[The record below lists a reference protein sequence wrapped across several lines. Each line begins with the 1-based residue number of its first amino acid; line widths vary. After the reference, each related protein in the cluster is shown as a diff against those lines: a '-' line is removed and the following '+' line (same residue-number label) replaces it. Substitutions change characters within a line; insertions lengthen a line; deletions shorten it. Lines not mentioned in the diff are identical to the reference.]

1 MPARY
6 REVADRLSEEIR
18 AGRLANGQRL
28 PGEVKLAEQF
38 SVSRSTV
45 RQALA
50 CLQDAGLVETWTGA
64 GSFITY
70 DGEVLN
76 ERVGWSRA
84 LAQHGV
90 RTSTRLVRLDRVA
103 DPELAGALSLPAP
116 DFLAVDRIRH
126 IESGSAISYERSRLP
141 WSPSFEAVLRDG
153 LVDGSLSRTMHRHG
167 IHPVGGRETLSLAR
181 LDADQARLL
190 ERDEGAPFLHTAR
203 TVFVAGGGVAERVT
217 SLLDPDHFRLETTFG
232 ELR

>member
-6 REVADRLSEEIR
+6 REVADLLSEEIR
-18 AGRLANGQRL
+18 AGRLAHGDRL
-28 PGEVKLAEQF
+28 PGEIKLAERF

-70 DGEVLN
+70 DGGVLN
-76 ERVGWSRA
+76 DRVGWSRA

-90 RTSTRLVRLDRVA
+90 RTTTRLVLLDRLA
-103 DPELAGALSLPAP
+103 DPDLAGSLGLPAS
-116 DFLAVDRIRH
+116 DFLAVDRIRLLD
-126 IESGSAISYERSRLP
+126 SGRAISYERSRVP
-141 WSPSFEAVLRDG
+141 WHPAFDTVLTDG
-153 LVDGSLSRTMHRHG
+153 LVDGSLSRTMDRHG

-181 LDADQARLL
+181 LDPAQARLL
-190 ERDEGAPFLHTAR
+190 EREEGAPFLHTAR
-203 TVFVAGGGVAERVT
+203 TVFVAGGGIAERVT

-232 ELR
+232 VLR